1 MTIETGL
8 DMDHL
13 TDDQVRAAVKER
25 YAASARLALE
35 ERSTSCCSPAPAA
48 TSCCSDSA
56 PTDAESSSCCGEGSK
71 LKGIDPITSNLYD
84 ETDTPFDAALAASL
98 GCGNPTALADLAPGE
113 DVLDLGSGGGLDV
126 LLSAR
131 RVGPDGM
138 AYGLD
143 MTEEMLALAEKHRAE
158 AGIENARFMLGTIE
172 EVPMP
177 GASVDVV
184 ISNCVINLAP
194 DKERVFREAFRVLKP
209 GGRIMVSDI
218 VLTRP
223 LPEAV
228 KDSVAAYV
236 GCIGGAVLKD
246 EYVGA
251 LARAGF
257 QDITVRSETPYPPE
271 GMTADPSLVGIALSL
286 NVTATRP

>member
-1 MTIETGL
+1 
-8 DMDHL
+8 MDHL

-48 TSCCSDSA
+48 TSCCSDAPATNACCSDSA

-84 ETDTPFDAALAASL
+84 EADTPFDAALAASL

-138 AYGLD
+138 AYGLA
-143 MTEEMLALAEKHRAE
+143 MTEEKLAHAE
-158 AGIENARFMLGTIE
+158 
-172 EVPMP
+172 
-177 GASVDVV
+177 
-184 ISNCVINLAP
+184 
-194 DKERVFREAFRVLKP
+194 
-209 GGRIMVSDI
+209 
-218 VLTRP
+218 
-223 LPEAV
+223 
-228 KDSVAAYV
+228 
-236 GCIGGAVLKD
+236 
-246 EYVGA
+246 
-251 LARAGF
+251 
-257 QDITVRSETPYPPE
+257 
-271 GMTADPSLVGIALSL
+271 
-286 NVTATRP
+286 

>member
-1 MTIETGL
+1 MTPEMIERARRNAETGGF
-8 DMDHL
+8 
-13 TDDQVRAAVKER
+13 QNVEF
-25 YAASARLALE
+25 RLG
-35 ERSTSCCSPAPAA
+35 
-48 TSCCSDSA
+48 D
-56 PTDAESSSCCGEGSK
+56 
-71 LKGIDPITSNLYD
+71 
-84 ETDTPFDAALAASL
+84 
-98 GCGNPTALADLAPGE
+98 
-113 DVLDLGSGGGLDV
+113 
-126 LLSAR
+126 
-131 RVGPDGM
+131 
-138 AYGLD
+138 
-143 MTEEMLALAEKHRAE
+143 
-158 AGIENARFMLGTIE
+158 IENLPVAEG
-172 EVPMP
+172 
-177 GASVDVV
+177 SVDVV